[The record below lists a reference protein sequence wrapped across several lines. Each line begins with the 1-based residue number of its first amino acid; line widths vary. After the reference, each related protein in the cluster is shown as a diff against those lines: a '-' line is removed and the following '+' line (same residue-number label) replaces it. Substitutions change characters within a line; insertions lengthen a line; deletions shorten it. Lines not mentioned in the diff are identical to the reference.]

1 LHGRLELGCEF
12 KAIGIGVDS
21 IPFASRFEQVAAT
34 FLTESTFYFGPAA
47 APAPAALAPPEAELF
62 STVPV
67 ISTW

>member
-1 LHGRLELGCEF
+1 LHGRGELGCEF

-21 IPFASRFEQVAAT
+21 IPFASRYEQVAAT
-34 FLTESTFYFGPAA
+34 ILTESTFNIGPEDEL
-47 APAPAALAPPEAELF
+47 APAALAPEAELF